1 MVTTN
6 PREEFFDAVSKGDT
20 SRVAGIL
27 STNPQA
33 VTWRY
38 TANGLDQPVTMIAHE
53 AIMLQLLLEHKADP
67 NAADRVGDT
76 RLIQCGDG
84 GGTARLLLDYGAEI
98 DKPNNAGLTPL
109 MRAAF
114 NHAVNVV
121 KVLLEHGA
129 NPDLTDKD
137 GKTAEAIAQGR
148 SFHDVAAM
156 IHDYAE
162 TRHKEALMR
171 ESENF
176 HKGLDHKIQVARP
189 LTMKN
194 SGRQAPYFLALN

>member
-1 MVTTN
+1 MAMN
-6 PREEFFDAVSKGDT
+6 GLHKGFFDAVIKGDA

-27 STNPQA
+27 STNPEA

-38 TANGLDQPVTMIAHE
+38 NQNGLEQPVTMIAHD
-53 AIMLQLLLEHKADP
+53 AVMLQLLLDHKADP
-67 NAADRVGDT
+67 DAADRIGDT

-84 GGTARLLLDYGAEI
+84 SGTARLLLDYKADV

-114 NHAVNVV
+114 NHAVDVV
-121 KVLLEHGA
+121 KVLIERGA

-137 GKTAEAIAQGR
+137 GKTAEAIAEER
-148 SFHDVAAM
+148 FFPDVAAM
-156 IHDYAE
+156 IHDYAG
-162 TRHKEALMR
+162 TRHKEDAVR
-171 ESENF
+171 ESEHF

-189 LTMKN
+189 LAMKN
-194 SGRQAPYFLALN
+194 T